1 MTRATRARTTTRET
15 DAEAAGEDTT
25 AGVEAIE
32 DLVRVLV
39 RASVMTAIAAIV
51 SAVIVTDRDR
61 GIETEATDKSRIGAT
76 TTDLETTAVAT
87 IDTLDKRIVQYLRN
101 SIYTHAV

>member
-1 MTRATRARTTTRET
+1 M
-15 DAEAAGEDTT
+15 
-25 AGVEAIE
+25 
-32 DLVRVLV
+32 
-39 RASVMTAIAAIV
+39 
-51 SAVIVTDRDR
+51 IVTDRDR

-87 IDTLDKRIVQYLRN
+87 IDIETTAVATIDTLDKRIVQYLRN